1 MDCDVDAFTFLAWA
15 PIIEFEGA
23 GGDIIDWEGRDLCWK
38 ASPDSLFNP
47 WGLQSLGCWRQ
58 TDAFKSNRRANHL
71 LINNAWRNKHGYA
84 FIKDLSCDTDFICSG
99 FY

>member
-38 ASPDSLFNP
+38 ASPDSLSTPGSFKVLAAGDRQMHIKAIE
-47 WGLQSLGCWRQ
+47 GL
-58 TDAFKSNRRANHL
+58 
-71 LINNAWRNKHGYA
+71 IIY
-84 FIKDLSCDTDFICSG
+84 
-99 FY
+99 